1 YKVDILTGDVYGAG
15 TDANVLITIYGED
28 GDSGQQL
35 LDNSGNNFERG
46 TKDHFHLVT
55 NKYLG
60 RITKIHIGHDNT
72 GLGAA
77 WNLGKVMVEDV
88 KSREVF
94 VFPCDRWFS
103 VEEDD
108 GLTSRDLFWS
118 TVERKKEN
126 AEGT

>member
-1 YKVDILTGDVYGAG
+1 
-15 TDANVLITIYGED
+15 
-28 GDSGQQL
+28 
-35 LDNSGNNFERG
+35 
-46 TKDHFHLVT
+46 
-55 NKYLG
+55 LG

-126 AEGT
+126 AEGQYTIHIFTGDVWGAGTDANVLVTLYGTKGDSGEHKLDNEGENNFEQGM